1 MFNRT
6 NYVTVKDG
14 PTYVTKT
21 TTEYRAPT
29 DESVRLLKEME
40 EKVHEKIINS
50 ISVRDCQVE
59 CQVII
64 EKDYM
69 NRSNHYIVVYS
80 MNGKKSKVKMMID
93 EQSLMVDPT
102 TIVAERLSEML
113 AKDIAVTM
121 LGDAFAKALANQPKN
136 RCTNKNP
143 DDMCK
148 DCDCWKHTRAM
159 CG

>member
-40 EKVHEKIINS
+40 EKAHEKIINS

-80 MNGKKSKVKMMID
+80 MNGKKSK
-93 EQSLMVDPT
+93 S
-102 TIVAERLSEML
+102 R
-113 AKDIAVTM
+113 
-121 LGDAFAKALANQPKN
+121 
-136 RCTNKNP
+136 
-143 DDMCK
+143 
-148 DCDCWKHTRAM
+148 
-159 CG
+159 